1 MYGEEFV
8 NGLRTYNK
16 LIKDISIIAPKIGI
30 PDAELAK
37 MFNVF
42 ARAYLGIFTR
52 PGRLITAATRSTE
65 RFRRASFEEML
76 LYPDELAKRLKT
88 KQFFETDEGRR
99 FFVGARALARA
110 YEKTDG
116 DLADL
121 EKGTETELDTQQ
133 QIAGDDILSLYNIE
147 DLEMKKGGNPLM
159 ELKYGMGG

>member
-1 MYGEEFV
+1 MV
-8 NGLRTYNK
+8 
-16 LIKDISIIAPKIGI
+16 
-30 PDAELAK
+30 
-37 MFNVF
+37 NVF

-88 KQFFETDEGRR
+88 KKFFESDEGRR

-121 EKGTETELDTQQ
+121 EKGEETELETQK
-133 QIAGDDILSLYNIE
+133 QITGEDILSLYNIE

-159 ELKYGMGG
+159 ELKYGIGD